1 MDAENR
7 SVCPAQV
14 STTGYLFI
22 YIRRTRI
29 SLFLPHRFVRTH
41 DTILL
46 LIIELNNNRPFV
58 KKLFKVGFLCF
69 FVAGTKIV
77 FILGRS
83 SWAIG
88 EPSFSFIC
96 SSPFPPISRISKE
109 SQHSLN
115 SISTIYSRRI
125 FGRILFFFGRIKWRK
140 KKKKWKHISATNL
153 IFPAMTFAVYQFQF
167 PLPPTIS
174 LPPIKKDE
182 IIFWSKESLSIRA
195 CNIVPQHCSDVIVN
209 LQPPPSPEIESCRPH
224 TPTKRSS
231 NALIPWNI
239 YVNDRKRVRDE
250 IFRNF
255 RRIRGEQNREEG
267 EGSILGKIQGEKFS
281 LERK

>member
-1 MDAENR
+1 MKTHFRDKLDFSGND
-7 SVCPAQV
+7 V
-14 STTGYLFI
+14 
-22 YIRRTRI
+22 RR
-29 SLFLPHRFVRTH
+29 V
-41 DTILL
+41 
-46 LIIELNNNRPFV
+46 
-58 KKLFKVGFLCF
+58 
-69 FVAGTKIV
+69 
-77 FILGRS
+77 
-83 SWAIG
+83 
-88 EPSFSFIC
+88 
-96 SSPFPPISRISKE
+96 PISI
-109 SQHSLN
+109 
-115 SISTIYSRRI
+115 
-125 FGRILFFFGRIKWRK
+125 
-140 KKKKWKHISATNL
+140 
-153 IFPAMTFAVYQFQF
+153 P
-167 PLPPTIS
+167 PPPPTIS

-255 RRIRGEQNREEG
+255 RRIRGGQNREEG

>member
-1 MDAENR
+1 M
-7 SVCPAQV
+7 S
-14 STTGYLFI
+14 
-22 YIRRTRI
+22 
-29 SLFLPHRFVRTH
+29 HR
-41 DTILL
+41 
-46 LIIELNNNRPFV
+46 
-58 KKLFKVGFLCF
+58 
-69 FVAGTKIV
+69 
-77 FILGRS
+77 
-83 SWAIG
+83 WAIVLVHLF
-88 EPSFSFIC
+88 FSF
-96 SSPFPPISRISKE
+96 PPLFRKN
-109 SQHSLN
+109 HTYSLN

-140 KKKKWKHISATNL
+140 KKKGKNENTFPRQTWFFRQWRSPCTN
-153 IFPAMTFAVYQFQF
+153 FNSPS
-167 PLPPTIS
+167 PPTIS

-267 EGSILGKIQGEKFS
+267 KGSILGKIQGGNS
-281 LERK
+281 H